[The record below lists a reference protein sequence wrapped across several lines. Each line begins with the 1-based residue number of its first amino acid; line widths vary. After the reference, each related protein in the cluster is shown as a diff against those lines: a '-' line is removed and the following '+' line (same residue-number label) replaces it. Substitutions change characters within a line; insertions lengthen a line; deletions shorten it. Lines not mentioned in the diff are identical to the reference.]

1 MGCVWCG
8 MVGQECLI
16 EVPQVQCIELIREVP
31 KEVPNTEG
39 WGSGKGGG
47 NTCFL
52 FFGGVGGGDVDEYVS
67 FLNDITLLFF
77 IVTII
82 IVDLFV
88 Q

>member
-1 MGCVWCG
+1 MHWTNSRGAKRGAKHWG
-8 MVGQECLI
+8 VGK
-16 EVPQVQCIELIREVP
+16 RE
-31 KEVPNTEG
+31 
-39 WGSGKGGG
+39 GGG

-77 IVTII
+77 IITII

-88 Q
+88 QWFVDVFFL